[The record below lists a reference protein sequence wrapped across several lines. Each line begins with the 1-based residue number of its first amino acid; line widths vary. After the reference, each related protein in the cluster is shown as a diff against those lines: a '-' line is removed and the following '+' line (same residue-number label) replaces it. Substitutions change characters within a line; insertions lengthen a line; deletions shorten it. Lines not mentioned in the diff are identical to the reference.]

1 MERQKER
8 ESEIVRERSEW
19 VCWEIYE
26 KRKNIKENLSVDNC
40 LISVW
45 FQIAVFAGIAFSN

>member
-45 FQIAVFAGIAFSN
+45 FQIAAFARYCV